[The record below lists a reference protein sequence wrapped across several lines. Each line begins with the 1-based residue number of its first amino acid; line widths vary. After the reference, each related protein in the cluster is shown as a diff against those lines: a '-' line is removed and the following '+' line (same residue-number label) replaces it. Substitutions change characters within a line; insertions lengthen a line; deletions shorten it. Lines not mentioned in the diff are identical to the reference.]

1 MQVKQSPFLCHACPH
16 LREDKLRQASSPMD
30 SRMRGNDVFREYFK
44 TQFNKALSK
53 CSIQSFLKEYGELI
67 WIVE

>member
-1 MQVKQSPFLCHACPH
+1 
-16 LREDKLRQASSPMD
+16 
-30 SRMRGNDVFREYFK
+30 MRGNDVFREDLK
-44 TQFNKALSK
+44 TQLNKALSK